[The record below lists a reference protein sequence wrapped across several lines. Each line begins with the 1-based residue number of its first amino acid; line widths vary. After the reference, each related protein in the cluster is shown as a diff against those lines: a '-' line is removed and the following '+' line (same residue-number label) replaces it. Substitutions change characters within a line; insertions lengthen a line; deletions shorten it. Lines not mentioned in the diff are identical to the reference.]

1 MRYVHIFIA
10 SSSELK
16 QERCELVDLFADLNQ
31 DTFHQ
36 QNLSLKSEIWE
47 LWDSSMRSERKED
60 EYLKKLCVCDICI
73 VLFWQ
78 TLGEYT
84 LEELNVAVKKMQAG
98 QLPKAV
104 YVFFKEPSDSISREL
119 DQFKIQFAE
128 RYSTIPHFEYKNYSD
143 LRQLVMNILNNEIST
158 LK

>member
-1 MRYVHIFIA
+1 MRHVHIFIA

-16 QERCELVDLFADLNQ
+16 QDRFELVDLLADLNQ

-36 QNLSLKSEIWE
+36 QNLSLRSEIWE

-60 EYLKKLCVCDICI
+60 EYLKKLCICDICI
-73 VLFWQ
+73 VLFWH

-84 LEELNVAVKKMQAG
+84 LEELNVAVKKMQDG
-98 QLPKAV
+98 QLPKSV
-104 YVFFKEPSDSISREL
+104 YVFFREPTDAISPEL
-119 DQFKIQFAE
+119 AQFMIRFTE
-128 RYSTIPHFEYKNYSD
+128 RYSSIPYFKYKKYRD
-143 LRQLVMNILNNEIST
+143 LRQIVTSILHNETSL

>member
-1 MRYVHIFIA
+1 MRHVHIFIA

-16 QERCELVDLFADLNQ
+16 QERCELVDLLADLNQ

-36 QNLSLKSEIWE
+36 QDLSLRSEIWE

-60 EYLKKLCVCDICI
+60 EYLKKLCICDICI

-84 LEELNVAVKKMQAG
+84 LEELNFAIEKMQAG

-104 YVFFKEPSDSISREL
+104 YVLFKEPADEISREL
-119 DQFKIQFAE
+119 VQFKIQFAE
-128 RYSTIPHFEYKNYSD
+128 SYSSIPHFEYKNNRD
-143 LRQLVMNILNNEIST
+143 LRQLVTNILNNETSS
-158 LK
+158 LN